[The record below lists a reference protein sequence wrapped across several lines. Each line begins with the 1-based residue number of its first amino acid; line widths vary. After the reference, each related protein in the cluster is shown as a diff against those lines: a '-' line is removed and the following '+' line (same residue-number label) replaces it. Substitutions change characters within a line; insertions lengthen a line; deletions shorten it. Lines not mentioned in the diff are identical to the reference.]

1 MRIKPVILSGGSGT
15 RLWPSSRKSLPK
27 QFIDFP
33 VIGSLFSRTLSR
45 ASQIGDA
52 ARPLI
57 ISGKQHGFL
66 CHQAAEDAG
75 IKAEFIF
82 EETGRNTA
90 PAIYFAALASRPED
104 VLLVMPSDHWIEDA
118 DAFADMVTRAATVCA
133 DAKWVT
139 FGVAPSMAATGYGYI
154 EVAAREDG
162 VMDVVSFTEKPDE
175 ATAKTYISAGTYFWN
190 SGIFMVR
197 ADTCL
202 ESFRR
207 LQPALSAAAD
217 SCWSARTRHDSET
230 VLPADRLEEIESIS
244 VDYAVMER
252 TRRGAAVPLDAGW
265 SDIGSWLA
273 LHGVLP
279 QDQLGNAVIGDAR
292 PLGSEGCLL
301 ASSGRLL
308 AAVGL
313 RDLLVVDTGDAVLV
327 SPLDAA
333 DDLRALVAKLE
344 AEGRTEVSV
353 PSAGSTAWGHFEILA
368 RGPGYAVR
376 RLVVAPGA
384 LAPLAAGAH
393 CVVAGGVGRLESGA
407 EVSMGQPFTASGGV
421 ANPGDEPL
429 VVIET
434 VTDVTRAETG
444 IARTEDGIDTG
455 TTREDGTETG
465 TRTDAL
471 PDHPSPGDAVGTT
484 SRTTAASR
492 GFVPR

>member
-45 ASQIGDA
+45 ASQISDA

-66 CHQAAEDAG
+66 CHQAAEDTG
-75 IKAEFIF
+75 IKAEFIL
-82 EETGRNTA
+82 EEAGRNTA

-118 DAFADMVTRAATVCA
+118 DTFANMVTRAAAVCA

-154 EVAAREDG
+154 EVAAHEDG

-252 TRRGAAVPLDAGW
+252 EDRISLLPFAGSW
-265 SDIGSWLA
+265 SDVGSWDSLSA
-273 LHGVLP
+273 L
-279 QDQLGNAVIGDAR
+279 IG
-292 PLGSEGCLL
+292 EGKSAMTEDSDSILVDT
-301 ASSGRLL
+301 SNTFIHTSGRTI
-308 AAVGL
+308 AAVGVE
-313 RDLLVVDTGDAVLV
+313 DLIIVDDDNATLIARKGQTEKVKTVIGLLKDNGNASATEHSFEYRPWGMFENLLNATECKVKRLTVDPGQHLSLQYHHYRSEHWVVV
-327 SPLDAA
+327 S
-333 DDLRALVAKLE
+333 
-344 AEGRTEVSV
+344 
-353 PSAGSTAWGHFEILA
+353 
-368 RGPGYAVR
+368 
-376 RLVVAPGA
+376 
-384 LAPLAAGAH
+384 
-393 CVVAGGVGRLESGA
+393 
-407 EVSMGQPFTASGGV
+407 GV
-421 ANPGDEPL
+421 ATVQLGEDKFTLSQGHSIDIPL
-429 VVIET
+429 GAQHSLGNDTDQPVIVIE
-434 VTDVTRAETG
+434 VQMG
-444 IARTEDGIDTG
+444 SYFGEDDIVRVSDPYN
-455 TTREDGTETG
+455 R
-465 TRTDAL
+465 
-471 PDHPSPGDAVGTT
+471 
-484 SRTTAASR
+484 
-492 GFVPR
+492 